1 MTRKSNTRKS
11 TTLKLTTQV
20 KWIFTIDNNSDL
32 KTATSMILLMDGSDE
47 VIHKIINGIE
57 FYSTLFDAAGK
68 VTLAS
73 FVLKTRLNP
82 AAQLK
87 LTSTYTTEALM

>member
-1 MTRKSNTRKS
+1 
-11 TTLKLTTQV
+11 
-20 KWIFTIDNNSDL
+20 
-32 KTATSMILLMDGSDE
+32 MDGSDE